1 MIVADLRQLSKVDL
15 TTKISTLE
23 ENIFRLRCNKAI
35 GQLEDTSVITKA
47 RKDIARAKTI
57 LNELAN

>member
-1 MIVADLRQLSKVDL
+1 MKVEELRQLSRVDL
-15 TTKISTLE
+15 VAKISTLE

-57 LNELAN
+57 LNELAD

>member
-1 MIVADLRQLSKVDL
+1 MKVSELRQLSEIDL
-15 TTKISTLE
+15 TAKISSLE

-47 RKDIARAKTI
+47 RRDVARAKTI
-57 LNELAN
+57 LKELTN

>member
-1 MIVADLRQLSKVDL
+1 MKVEELRQLSRVDL
-15 TTKISTLE
+15 VAKISTLE

-57 LNELAN
+57 LSELAD

>member
-1 MIVADLRQLSKVDL
+1 MKVSELRQLPEIDL
-15 TTKISTLE
+15 TAKISSLE

-47 RKDIARAKTI
+47 RRDVARAKTI
-57 LNELAN
+57 LKELTN